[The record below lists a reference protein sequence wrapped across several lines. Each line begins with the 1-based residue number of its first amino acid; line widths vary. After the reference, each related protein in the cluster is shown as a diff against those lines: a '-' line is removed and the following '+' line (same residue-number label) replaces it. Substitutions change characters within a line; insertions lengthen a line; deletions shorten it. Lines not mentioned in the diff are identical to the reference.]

1 MDRGVNKP
9 WTVQQGNITRVVAVD
24 LSEGDYEPGMP
35 FFIRA
40 GVEGVIKYCPWGNE
54 DSEAITK
61 NFAASDIFVDPEQCR
76 KIFDLGTVSPA
87 QAEDIY
93 VGFGV

>member
-1 MDRGVNKP
+1 MEVLHP
-9 WTVQQGNITRVVAVD
+9 SGNITRVVAVS
-24 LSEGDYEPGMP
+24 LAGGDYEPDMP

-40 GVEGVIKYCPWGNE
+40 GGAGNVKYAPVGNL

-61 NFAASDIFVDPEQCR
+61 AFAASDIFVDPEVCR
-76 KIFDLGTVSPA
+76 KIFASGTTATS
-87 QAEDIY
+87 IY

>member
-1 MDRGVNKP
+1 
-9 WTVQQGNITRVVAVD
+9 VAVS
-24 LSEGDYEPGMP
+24 LVGGDYDPGMP

-40 GVEGVIKYCPWGNE
+40 GGAGNIKYAPVGNE

-61 NFAASDIFVDPEQCR
+61 AFAASDIFVDPEVCR
-76 KIFDLGTVSPA
+76 KIFASGTTATS
-87 QAEDIY
+87 IY

>member
-1 MDRGVNKP
+1 MDRNVNKP
-9 WTVQQGNITRVVAVD
+9 WVSVSGNITRVVAVD
-24 LSEGDYEPGMP
+24 VTSDDYAPDEP

-40 GVEGVIKYCPWGNE
+40 GVAGNIKYAPVGNE

-61 NFAASDIFVDPEQCR
+61 AFAASEIFVDPEVCR
-76 KIFDLGTVSPA
+76 KIFASGTTATS
-87 QAEDIY
+87 IY

>member
-1 MDRGVNKP
+1 MDRNVNKP
-9 WTVQQGNITRVVAVD
+9 WVSVSGNITRVVAVD
-24 LSEGDYEPGMP
+24 VSAVDYEPGEP

-40 GVEGVIKYCPWGNE
+40 GVAGNIKYAPVGNE

-61 NFAASDIFVDPEQCR
+61 AFAASEIFVDPEVCR
-76 KIFDLGTVSPA
+76 KIFASGTTATS
-87 QAEDIY
+87 IY

>member
-1 MDRGVNKP
+1 MDRNVNKP
-9 WTVQQGNITRVVAVD
+9 WVSVSGNITRVVAVD

-40 GVEGVIKYCPWGNE
+40 GVAGNIKYAPVGNE

-61 NFAASDIFVDPEQCR
+61 AFAASEVFVDPEVCR
-76 KIFDLGTVSPA
+76 KIFASGTTATS
-87 QAEDIY
+87 IY